1 MKLTNDIQGALI
13 PGYGINPL
21 CQLIKAH
28 YWKLSFYVTD
38 GPINC
43 GPLSSEER
51 AHGRMDVWKSWR
63 NSKKVEK
70 DVGQGFVPETDVDR
84 LAAGGNDKKTKKHV

>member
-51 AHGRMDVWKSWR
+51 RTDLSNSKK

-70 DVGQGFVPETDVDR
+70 DVGQGFVPENDVDR